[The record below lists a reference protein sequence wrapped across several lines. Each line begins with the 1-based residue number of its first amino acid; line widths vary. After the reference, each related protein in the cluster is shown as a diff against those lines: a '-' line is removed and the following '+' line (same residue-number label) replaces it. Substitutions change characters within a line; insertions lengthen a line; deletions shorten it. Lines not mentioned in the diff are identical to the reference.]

1 MKKLFLVLV
10 TVLSL
15 GASSLAMANEVV
27 VVPSACA
34 PVKRVVFVA
43 PHRWVPPHRVVVV
56 APPVFHPYR
65 FYHRVALVRDG
76 RFWHNH
82 YGYRYF

>member
-1 MKKLFLVLV
+1 MKKLFLVLI

-15 GASSLAMANEVV
+15 GASSLAMANEY
-27 VVPSACA
+27 VPVRGYACP
-34 PVKRVVFVA
+34 PVK
-43 PHRWVPPHRVVVV
+43 RVVVV

-65 FYHRVALVRDG
+65 FYNRVAFVRDA

>member
-27 VVPSACA
+27 VAPSACA
-34 PVKRVVFVA
+34 PVKRVVVV
-43 PHRWVPPHRVVVV
+43 PPYHWVPPHRVVVV

-65 FYHRVALVRDG
+65 FYHRVALVRDA